1 MTKLYELSANYQNL
15 LALTEDDSIPQEVV
29 IEALKAVEGEI
40 IDKAQNIAK
49 LLKNMDGDIKA
60 FKDEENRLKTKRA
73 ALERKYESLKI
84 YLEEELRKT
93 GIRKVDGVVPVA
105 FRKSPPSVEIQ
116 YEELIPE
123 QFQIIEKKLDKRK
136 ILESLKSGETV
147 PGARLVEDR
156 EYLKI
161 G

>member
-1 MTKLYELSANYQNL
+1 MTKLYELTQNYQNL
-15 LALTEDDSIPQEVV
+15 VSLLEDETIDSSVV
-29 IEALKAVEGEI
+29 GDAIRQIEGEI

-49 LLKNMDGDIKA
+49 LLKNMDGDIKT

-123 QFQIIEKKLDKRK
+123 RFQIIEKKLDKRK